1 MAKSGNTI
9 YGVNVIQ
16 MAILTFNIVVIHP
29 FTIYSSVCGIT
40 LAKYTS
46 LPVRLY
52 LRGVPERDQESSKIS
67 LISAGFIYHKD
78 KALCKLAFEDH
89 ILHSN
94 LISTFRRIHSMV
106 KTGVGVAKAPFVNFS
121 VSKIFDHVK
130 VHVRFKSH
138 SYSTGVST
146 AELRR
151 HLSNINA
158 IFNS

>member
-1 MAKSGNTI
+1 
-9 YGVNVIQ
+9 
-16 MAILTFNIVVIHP
+16 MAILTFNIVVTHPP
-29 FTIYSSVCGIT
+29 FTINCSFCGIT
-40 LAKYTS
+40 LAKYTL

-94 LISTFRRIHSMV
+94 LISTFRRIHSMI
-106 KTGVGVAKAPFVNFS
+106 KTGVGVVKAPFVNFS

-130 VHVRFKSH
+130 VHVRFLKSH
-138 SYSTGVST
+138 SYSTGVSA

-151 HLSNINA
+151 HLSSINA